1 MASTYVNDLRLNELA
16 TGDGSGTWGTTT
28 NTNLELIGE
37 ALGFG
42 TEAITTNADTHTS
55 TVADGAS
62 DQARAMFI
70 KYTGTLDST
79 CTITIAPNTLNR
91 VHIIENATSGS
102 QSIIISQGSG
112 ANVTILTGQTKA
124 VYLDGAGSGAAVT
137 DAFVDMNFGGTT
149 TIGDNLT
156 LNSDSAVVSFGA
168 DADTTLT
175 HTDGSGLTLNGT
187 NKIMFNDASQF
198 IQGASATVLD
208 IAATDTIELTAT
220 NIAVVGT
227 MGATGK
233 ITADA
238 GIDIDNFNIDG
249 TTIALSTGDLT
260 VDVAGDI
267 ILNADGDDFKFQNA
281 SVNLLTITN
290 SSSDAVIK
298 PATDAKDIIFQQF
311 DGTAVMTVEDNVS
324 LTVNNDVSVVGRAF
338 SPTLTTNL
346 GSAIDLSLGNN
357 FLITTTGDVVLTF
370 TNQIAG
376 QSGTMKFVNDSNRAV
391 TAHTNV
397 AISAADL
404 ATISGTGTY
413 MVSYFVAASSAANT
427 ILVSASAI
435 LT

>member
-281 SVNLLTITN
+281 AVNLLTITN